1 MHFCVFKEKLFLQCK
16 KIIKFTTTF
25 SNPKM
30 NQKFF
35 RIYSHLDSIVDT
47 HGVYKVETIGES
59 YMISAGCPYRDD
71 YDAEMVS
78 DCCLEMVSHI
88 KSFEYQ
94 SHDAVK
100 KVLIKCGIFTGPVVG
115 GVVGV
120 RTPRYCLFGDTVNT
134 ASRMESSNQTV
145 ILLM

>member
-1 MHFCVFKEKLFLQCK
+1 
-16 KIIKFTTTF
+16 
-25 SNPKM
+25 
-30 NQKFF
+30 
-35 RIYSHLDSIVDT
+35 
-47 HGVYKVETIGES
+47 
-59 YMISAGCPYRDD
+59 MISAGCPYRDEH
-71 YDAEMVS
+71 DAEMVA
-78 DCCLEMVSHI
+78 DCCLDMVSQI

-134 ASRMESSNQTV
+134 ASRMESSNKTV
-145 ILLM
+145 SISLNRVHFLLAAYDDSSRPTNQRPCRQAVQWCIPHQAERNHICEGEG